1 LVTVNPEQGSQI
13 DPGDVPQ
20 PLVNPNRLL
29 DVTPEGK
36 VIRFKLKDSSLN
48 PLVFK
53 KTGLVDYKNMS
64 EETKLILWAASVND
78 LASFVIT
85 FWPVIKGSTPLYW
98 NHVMDII
105 CYAYGQLRE
114 GNVVNNDVVLN
125 VPPRN
130 TKSIITNIMLVAYVW
145 LKYPHLDFLCC
156 CSVPSIGLRDA
167 TACRDILQSESYK
180 NLFKEIATPLFGHEE
195 KDGFILKEGSN
206 QKVSYT
212 NNYSGTRLVRAVEQ
226 TMIGNN
232 ADWILMDDLVDP
244 SVILGTTEQ
253 MTANLEYVKSVYEG
267 TIRKRRNN
275 PRTAVQI
282 CIAQKLGIG
291 DPPYFLVN
299 DYGFNQ
305 IVLPQEYMP
314 EHPRL
319 SELDWR
325 TIEGELLDENRFP
338 REEVEISKK
347 NVQVYKTQ
355 ELQLDSITTGEMFP
369 LTDWVEYDE
378 HPTDFIRGPQA
389 KDTSFVFAVYDTA
402 NTTTAKSKYTAA
414 MVFALYMHRLVVI
427 DIFRAKIDL
436 NGLIE
441 LDDEINRRYPELNK
455 IVVENVNS
463 GESLCTLRAN
473 DSFYHRVN
481 PHGMSKVER
490 AQFTKRRHMRNLI
503 WVPKR
508 HLLTN
513 QLKTEHSSFP
523 SMSSINDMVDVMS
536 HACKYLELE
545 KRIELVTNSHMP
557 TVKTTYLEQM
567 IAQAGGTFKRD
578 SAVDRVMALR
588 KSMRNNN
595 SIL

>member
-1 LVTVNPEQGSQI
+1 MSTEVTTAI

-20 PLVNPNRLL
+20 PLINVNRLL
-29 DVTPEGK
+29 DVTPEGR
-36 VIRFKLKDSSLN
+36 VIRFKLKDDSLN

-53 KTGLVDYKNMS
+53 PTGLVDYKNMS
-64 EETKLILWAASVND
+64 EETKMILWASSVND

-114 GNVVNNDVVLN
+114 GNVVNNDLVLN

-130 TKSIITNIMLVAYVW
+130 TKSILTNIMLVCYVW

-167 TACRDILQSESYK
+167 TLCRDLLQSDLYK
-180 NLFKEIATPLFGHEE
+180 DLFKEIATPLFGHED
-195 KDGFILKEGSN
+195 KNGFFLKEGSN

-212 NNYSGTRLVRAVEQ
+212 NNYSGTRLVKSVEQ

-244 SVILGTTEQ
+244 SVILGTMEQ

-275 PRTAVQI
+275 PKTSVQI

-305 IVLPQEYMP
+305 IVLPQEFMP
-314 EHPRL
+314 DHPRL

-325 TIEGELLDENRFP
+325 SEEGELLDENRFP
-338 REEVEISKK
+338 REEIEISKK

-355 ELQLDSITTGEMFP
+355 ELQLDAVTNGEMFP
-369 LTDWVEYDE
+369 EGDWVEYDE
-378 HPTDFIRGPQA
+378 HPTDFIRGPKA
-389 KDTSFVFAVYDTA
+389 ADTTYIFAVYDTA
-402 NTTTAKSKYTAA
+402 NTTSTKSKYTAA
-414 MVFALYMHRLVVI
+414 GVFALSLNRLLVI
-427 DIFRAKIDL
+427 DFFRAKIDL

-463 GESLCTLRAN
+463 GESLCTLRGN

-490 AQFTKRRHMRNLI
+490 AQFTKRRHMRRLL
-503 WVPKR
+503 WLPRR

-513 QLKTEHSSFP
+513 SIKAEHSAFP
-523 SMSSINDMVDVMS
+523 GLSSINDMVDVIS

-545 KRIELVTNSHMP
+545 LKVELVNVTDTSLA
-557 TVKTTYLEQM
+557 KTTYLEQM
-567 IAQAGGTFKRD
+567 IQRAGGSFKRD
-578 SAVDRVMALR
+578 SAIDRVLAIR
-588 KSMRNNN
+588 KSMRNDN